1 MLIFPPDLGSS
12 WEEQR
17 FYDVSMDKQKRAWE
31 DCPTSLQGKSPGYQ
45 NVNWLHGIVINTK
58 NEDMQNQ
65 KKENRVNIC
74 PNAETGTINKEGEK
88 KPKQNNNN
96 WGAVYQD
103 KCMKQFRIL
112 GASKG
117 VKWEMLTG
125 WL

>member
-45 NVNWLHGIVINTK
+45 NINWLHGKLSLNTK

-74 PNAETGTINKEGEK
+74 PNAETGNINKEGEK
-88 KPKQNNNN
+88 NKQTR
-96 WGAVYQD
+96 Q
-103 KCMKQFRIL
+103 QQL
-112 GASKG
+112 GSC
-117 VKWEMLTG
+117 
-125 WL
+125 

>member
-1 MLIFPPDLGSS
+1 M
-12 WEEQR
+12 QR
-17 FYDVSMDKQKRAWE
+17 
-31 DCPTSLQGKSPGYQ
+31 Q
-45 NVNWLHGIVINTK
+45 N
-58 NEDMQNQ
+58 
-65 KKENRVNIC
+65 
-74 PNAETGTINKEGEK
+74 INKEGEK